1 MDLDGPNIISVK
13 EVVRQTEPIRGL
25 IWDEKAKKLTSID
38 QSIEIVETRFIESS
52 EVKLQE
58 ETDDLSPSTVVFA
71 PGESYEELQPEEKEK
86 LFEDDEKLT
95 VQDTESLIK
104 IKDYLFT
111 ISEQIS
117 NLIQPKLQEI
127 GIDSES
133 LQIALQKIE
142 KQVLLKIENIQ
153 KGREKTSEQ
162 DTERNSDWKKLDWG
176 KRRH

>member
-52 EVKLQE
+52 EVKIQE
-58 ETDDLSPSTVVFA
+58 ETDDLSPSAVVFA
-71 PGESYEELQPEEKEK
+71 PGESYEKLQPEVKGK
-86 LFEDDEKLT
+86 LIEDDDQLT

-104 IKDYLFT
+104 IKEYLFA
-111 ISEQIS
+111 ISEQIT
-117 NLIQPKLQEI
+117 NLIKPKLQEI
-127 GIDSES
+127 GIDSEP

-142 KQVLLKIENIQ
+142 KQVTLKVKNIQ
-153 KGREKTSEQ
+153 EGIEKTPEQ
-162 DTERNSDWKKLDWG
+162 DNERNSEWKKLDWG